1 VLTARLVHGLPP
13 RFLDYMGGFQMPQP
27 FPNWYFEPDPVP
39 PEAGRPGDD
48 DGIARAIAYVSPTSL
63 QRHGARTLNP
73 SAAPTIPGHGQRG
86 WGRTPS
92 STVYRARTL
101 LIPADLLRDQAV
113 VAAINAALVPVGMSI
128 VLPELDRRPVRSRG
142 PAAEALRRLPRIVGL
157 VPAAP
162 APGRPAVPVVVDAWT
177 ALQTLRAAAEA
188 TTASA
193 AAFESA
199 ESRAADFKGA
209 DLESAALT
217 PEIVG
222 RIGLEH
228 LLAGSAVS
236 PNASRGGNAVDG
248 DGIESD
254 GIESDGIESDGIESS
269 DIENGDI
276 ENSAVEGDAISGTPF
291 SEGNAVSGPG
301 SGGSYVYSGG
311 QTRAPVTLC
320 LRAPERREPAALR
333 GRRPVVAVLDTGVRP
348 HPWLDVRRDPAGGYL
363 LDPADGFVM
372 DDPAVQ
378 AAIYAEASF
387 AAAHQGDAGRQL
399 IADAWDGPAAGDRLV
414 GELADA
420 TGHGTFI
427 SGIVRQAAPDARV
440 LSIRIMH
447 SDDVVY
453 EGDLLCALALL
464 ADRVAAAEGGSMAEM
479 VDVVSLSLGY
489 FDESAADITYSSG
502 LWQAIQVLLDLGVA
516 VVAAAGNYSTSRRF
530 YPAAFSRQPSP
541 VPVISVGALNPNG
554 SKALFSDGGRWVRAW
569 AAGAAV
575 VSTYPDDVN
584 GSLTPQV
591 RVRRRPDGGSP
602 AGGRADDRE
611 GLDPDDFRGGFATW
625 SGTSFAAPLIAAHLA
640 ARLLEQAAVHN
651 LDASGRHQA
660 TERTLAALASLGW
673 PGSR

>member
-1 VLTARLVHGLPP
+1 MPLPF
-13 RFLDYMGGFQMPQP
+13 R
-27 FPNWYFEPDPVP
+27 NWYFEPDPVP
-39 PEAGRPGDD
+39 PEAGRPGHDD
-48 DGIARAIAYVSPTSL
+48 RIARPIAYVSPTSL

-73 SAAPTIPGHGQRG
+73 SAAPTIPGLGQRG

-101 LIPADLLRDQAV
+101 LIPADLLRDEAV
-113 VAAINAALVPVGMSI
+113 VAAINAALVPVGVSI
-128 VLPELDRRPVRSRG
+128 VLPDLDGRPVRSQG
-142 PAAEALRRLPRIVGL
+142 PAAEALRRLPRIAGL
-157 VPAAP
+157 VPAVS

-188 TTASA
+188 AAASSA
-193 AAFESA
+193 ADTGAAACESVT
-199 ESRAADFKGA
+199 
-209 DLESAALT
+209 LT

-228 LLAGSAVS
+228 LLAGSAIS
-236 PNASRGGNAVDG
+236 PNALREGNAIGG
-248 DGIESD
+248 DGIEND
-254 GIESDGIESDGIESS
+254 AIG
-269 DIENGDI
+269 
-276 ENSAVEGDAISGTPF
+276 ADAISGTPF
-291 SEGNAVSGPG
+291 SEGNAVSGP
-301 SGGSYVYSGG
+301 SSSGSYVYSGG

-320 LRAPERREPAALR
+320 LRAPDRREPDALR
-333 GRRPVVAVLDTGVRP
+333 CRRPVVAVLDTGVRA

-372 DDPAVQ
+372 DDPAIQ
-378 AAIYAEASF
+378 AVIYAEASF
-387 AAAHQGDAGRQL
+387 AAAHQGDAARRL
-399 IADAWDGPAAGDRLV
+399 IADAWDGPAAGDPLV
-414 GELADA
+414 GELNDA

-453 EGDLLCALALL
+453 EGDLLCALAQL
-464 ADRVAAAEGGSMAEM
+464 ADRIAAAEGGSMAEM

-489 FDESAADITYSSG
+489 FDESAADITDSSG
-502 LWQAIQVLLDLGVA
+502 LWQVIQVLLDLGVA
-516 VVAAAGNYSTSRRF
+516 VVAAAGNYSTRRPF
-530 YPAAFSRQPSP
+530 YPAAFSLQPSP

-554 SKALFSDGGRWVRAW
+554 SRALFSDGGRWVRAW

-591 RVRRRPDGGSP
+591 RVHPRPGGGSP

-625 SGTSFAAPLIAAHLA
+625 SGTSFAAPLIAACLSA
-640 ARLLEQAAVHN
+640 QLLEQAAEHS
-651 LDASGRHQA
+651 LDATGSQQA
-660 TERTLAALASLGW
+660 ADRTLAALASLGW
-673 PGSR
+673 SGSW

>member
-1 VLTARLVHGLPP
+1 VPTARLVHGLLP

-27 FPNWYFEPDPVP
+27 FRDWYFEPDPVP
-39 PEAGRPGDD
+39 PEAGRPGND

-73 SAAPTIPGHGQRG
+73 SAAPTIPGLGRRG

-101 LIPADLLRDQAV
+101 LIPADLLRDEAV

-128 VLPELDRRPVRSRG
+128 VLPDLDSRPVRSQG
-142 PAAEALRRLPRIVGL
+142 PAAEALRRLPRIAGL
-157 VPAAP
+157 VPAVS

-188 TTASA
+188 AAASA
-193 AAFESA
+193 AAADTGAAVFESA
-199 ESRAADFKGA
+199 AF
-209 DLESAALT
+209 ESAALT

-228 LLAGSAVS
+228 LLAGSAIS
-236 PNASRGGNAVDG
+236 PNALRGGDAIGG
-248 DGIESD
+248 DGIEND
-254 GIESDGIESDGIESS
+254 AIG
-269 DIENGDI
+269 
-276 ENSAVEGDAISGTPF
+276 GDAISGTPF
-291 SEGNAVSGPG
+291 SEGNAVSGP
-301 SGGSYVYSGG
+301 SSAGSYVYSGG

-320 LRAPERREPAALR
+320 LRAPDRREPDALR
-333 GRRPVVAVLDTGVRP
+333 CRRPVVAVLDTGVRA

-363 LDPADGFVM
+363 LDPADGFVV
-372 DDPAVQ
+372 DDPAIQ
-378 AAIYAEASF
+378 AVIYAEASF
-387 AAAHQGDAGRQL
+387 AAAHQGDAARQL
-399 IADAWDGPAAGDRLV
+399 IADAWDGPAAGDPLV
-414 GELADA
+414 GELNDA
-420 TGHGTFI
+420 SGHGTFI

-464 ADRVAAAEGGSMAEM
+464 ADRIAAAEGGSMAEM
-479 VDVVSLSLGY
+479 VDAVSLSLGY
-489 FDESAADITYSSG
+489 FDESAADIADSSG
-502 LWQAIQVLLDLGVA
+502 LWAVIQVLLDLGVA
-516 VVAAAGNYSTSRRF
+516 VVAAAGNYSTRRRF
-530 YPAAFSRQPSP
+530 YPAAFSLQPSP

-554 SKALFSDGGRWVRAW
+554 SRALFSDGGRWVRAW

-584 GSLTPQV
+584 GSLTPEV
-591 RVRRRPDGGSP
+591 RVHPRPGGGSP
-602 AGGRADDRE
+602 AGARADDRE

-625 SGTSFAAPLIAAHLA
+625 SGTSFAAPLIAARLVA
-640 ARLLEQAAVHN
+640 QLLEQAAEHS
-651 LDASGRHQA
+651 LDAAGGQQA
-660 TERTLAALASLGW
+660 ADRTLAALACLGW

>member
-1 VLTARLVHGLPP
+1 
-13 RFLDYMGGFQMPQP
+13 MPQP
-27 FPNWYFEPDPVP
+27 FRNWYFEPDPVP
-39 PEAGRPGDD
+39 PEADRPGDD
-48 DGIARAIAYVSPTSL
+48 DRIARAIAYVSPTSL

-73 SAAPTIPGHGQRG
+73 SAAPTIPGLGRRG

-92 STVYRARTL
+92 STTYRARTL
-101 LIPADLLRDQAV
+101 LIPADLLRDEAV
-113 VAAINAALVPVGMSI
+113 VAAMNAALVPVGMSI
-128 VLPELDRRPVRSRG
+128 VLPDLDGRPVRSQG
-142 PAAEALRRLPRIVGL
+142 PAAEALRRLPRIAGL
-157 VPAAP
+157 VPAVS

-188 TTASA
+188 A
-193 AAFESA
+193 AE
-199 ESRAADFKGA
+199 G
-209 DLESAALT
+209 AALT
-217 PEIVG
+217 PESVG

-228 LLAGSAVS
+228 LLVGSAIS
-236 PNASRGGNAVDG
+236 PNAFREGNDIGVNAVGG
-248 DGIESD
+248 DGIEND
-254 GIESDGIESDGIESS
+254 AIG
-269 DIENGDI
+269 
-276 ENSAVEGDAISGTPF
+276 GDAISGTPF
-291 SEGNAVSGPG
+291 SEGNAVSGP
-301 SGGSYVYSGG
+301 SSSGSYVYSGG

-320 LRAPERREPAALR
+320 LRAPDRREPDALR
-333 GRRPVVAVLDTGVRP
+333 CRRPVVAVLDTGVRA

-363 LDPADGFVM
+363 TDPADGFVM
-372 DDPAVQ
+372 DDPAIQ
-378 AAIYAEASF
+378 AVIYAEASF
-387 AAAHQGDAGRQL
+387 AAAHQGDAARQL
-399 IADAWDGPAAGDRLV
+399 IADAWDGPAAGDPLV
-414 GELADA
+414 GELNDA

-464 ADRVAAAEGGSMAEM
+464 ADRIAAAEGGSMAEM

-489 FDESAADITYSSG
+489 FDESAADIAYSSG
-502 LWQAIQVLLDLGVA
+502 LWQVIRVLLDLGVA

-554 SKALFSDGGRWVRAW
+554 SKALFSDGGGWVRAW

-591 RVRRRPDGGSP
+591 RVHPRPGGGSP
-602 AGGRADDRE
+602 GDKRADDRE

-625 SGTSFAAPLIAAHLA
+625 SGTSFAAPLIAARLA
-640 ARLLEQAAVHN
+640 TQLLEQDAVRS
-651 LDASGRHQA
+651 LDATGSQQA
-660 TERTLAALASLGW
+660 ADRTLAALVSLGW

>member
-1 VLTARLVHGLPP
+1 MPLPF
-13 RFLDYMGGFQMPQP
+13 R
-27 FPNWYFEPDPVP
+27 NWYFEPDPVP
-39 PEAGRPGDD
+39 PEAGRPGND
-48 DGIARAIAYVSPTSL
+48 DGIARPIAYVSPTSL

-73 SAAPTIPGHGQRG
+73 SAAPTIPGLGQRG

-101 LIPADLLRDQAV
+101 LIPADLLRDEAV

-128 VLPELDRRPVRSRG
+128 VLPDLDSRPVRSQG
-142 PAAEALRRLPRIVGL
+142 PAAAALRRLPRIAGL
-157 VPAAP
+157 VPAVS

-177 ALQTLRAAAEA
+177 ALQTLRAAAD
-188 TTASA
+188 TGA
-193 AAFESA
+193 AVFESA
-199 ESRAADFKGA
+199 ESESAEF
-209 DLESAALT
+209 ESAALT

-228 LLAGSAVS
+228 LLAGSAIS
-236 PNASRGGNAVDG
+236 PNAFRENDAIGNDAIGNDA
-248 DGIESD
+248 
-254 GIESDGIESDGIESS
+254 
-269 DIENGDI
+269 IENGAI
-276 ENSAVEGDAISGTPF
+276 ENDAIENDAIGGDAISGTPF
-291 SEGNAVSGPG
+291 SEGNALSGP
-301 SGGSYVYSGG
+301 SSAGSYVYSGG

-320 LRAPERREPAALR
+320 LRAPDRREPDALR
-333 GRRPVVAVLDTGVRP
+333 CRRPVVAVLDTGVRA
-348 HPWLDVRRDPAGGYL
+348 HPWLDVRQDPAGGYL

-372 DDPAVQ
+372 DDPGVQ
-378 AAIYAEASF
+378 AVIYAEASF

-399 IADAWDGPAAGDRLV
+399 IADAWDGPAAGDPLV
-414 GELADA
+414 GELNDA

-453 EGDLLCALALL
+453 EGDLLCALAQL
-464 ADRVAAAEGGSMAEM
+464 ADRIAAAEGGSTAGM

-489 FDESAADITYSSG
+489 FDESAADIIYSSG
-502 LWQAIQVLLDLGVA
+502 LWQVIQVLLDLGVA
-516 VVAAAGNYSTSRRF
+516 VVTAAGNYSTRRRF
-530 YPAAFSRQPSP
+530 YPAAFSLQPSP

-554 SKALFSDGGRWVRAW
+554 SRALFSDGGSWVRAW

-591 RVRRRPDGGSP
+591 RVHPRPGGGSP

-611 GLDPDDFRGGFATW
+611 GLDPDDFCGGFATW

-640 ARLLEQAAVHN
+640 AQLLEQAAEHS
-651 LDASGRHQA
+651 LDATGSEQA
-660 TERTLAALASLGW
+660 ADRTLAALASLGW
-673 PGSR
+673 PGNG